1 MTASGSVSDYSDTSS
16 LQENIANIA
25 GLDTSHVTIEVAAAS
40 VIITATLAVPAST
53 TVLSVQEKLT
63 RVLGTAAAASQA
75 LGLTVEGV
83 PTVEIPPLPRPTP
96 NPGGRKKRHGPSPSA
111 TPLLPVD
118 EDGEPASSCE
128 LPAAPRSFE
137 VVPGSAGCGSF
148 NISWVMAD
156 QGEACDAGSY
166 VLRLWLRSEEGSTTQ
181 RRFELT
187 EEELSPVACLETCV
201 MDITGLAPGTTASL
215 ALQAVNARGVG
226 DETSLLNVTTSQSL
240 QCPPPSLSSSPAA
253 SPAAL
258 PEASGAVFEIKCRA
272 LMGICI
278 YWISRHVVFG
288 KRCKT
293 VP

>member
-1 MTASGSVSDYSDTSS
+1 LLTVTASGSVSDYSDTSS
-16 LQENIANIA
+16 LQENIASIA
-25 GLDTSHVTIEVAAAS
+25 GLDPSHVTIEVAAAS

-63 RVLGTAAAASQA
+63 RVLGTAAKASEA
-75 LGLTVEGV
+75 LGVTVEGA
-83 PTVEIPPLPRPTP
+83 PTVEIPPLARPTPTP

-166 VLRLWLRSEEGSTTQ
+166 VLRLWLRSDDRSTTQ

-187 EEELSPVACLETCV
+187 EVRALTLTLTLTLTRTLTLTLTLP
-201 MDITGLAPGTTASL
+201 L
-215 ALQAVNARGVG
+215 AL
-226 DETSLLNVTTSQSL
+226 T
-240 QCPPPSLSSSPAA
+240 
-253 SPAAL
+253 L
-258 PEASGAVFEIKCRA
+258 P
-272 LMGICI
+272 
-278 YWISRHVVFG
+278 
-288 KRCKT
+288 
-293 VP
+293 